1 MPSARQLPTRTLAF
15 VAATFVLGYPCFV
28 IAANVVQ
35 RDYYDAASQAMSNLA
50 EGRLLGDEAS

>member
-35 RDYYDAASQAMSNLA
+35 RDY
-50 EGRLLGDEAS
+50 